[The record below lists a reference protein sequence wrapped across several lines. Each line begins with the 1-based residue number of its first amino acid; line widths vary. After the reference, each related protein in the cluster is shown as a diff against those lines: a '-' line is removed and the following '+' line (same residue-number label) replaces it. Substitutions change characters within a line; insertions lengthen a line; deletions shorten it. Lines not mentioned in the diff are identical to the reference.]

1 MKLEAMK
8 KLIKKYEP
16 GHLDF
21 VIRKETA
28 ERYYR
33 NQTDIFFGRGTK
45 TINGEKVFT
54 DAGADREEGEAVRP
68 LRNADNRIPRNFH
81 GLIVN
86 QKAAYMFTAPPIFD
100 VGSKEGN
107 DTVADFLGDEY
118 RKNCMELCVNAANAS
133 VGWIHYWD
141 GGDGLE
147 WAVVDSAQIIPVF
160 DRGLRRRLMGAI
172 RTYGSMDEDTG
183 DDYIVYEYW
192 TETECQAFRR
202 RVHGTVPEG
211 LHCYD
216 MFADPESGELVSEY
230 RHNFGEVPFIPF
242 YNNNIHTDDL
252 RNIKPL
258 IDVYDKVFSGFIN
271 DLEDVQELIFVL
283 SGYGGTDLNGFLQ
296 DLKKYKAIK
305 IDGDEAHQG
314 VSTLNIEIPIE
325 ARNSVLEATRKAIFE
340 QGQGFDPQPE
350 NFGNQSGEALKFM
363 YSLLEMKAGLTETE
377 FQLGFA
383 RLVRAA
389 CRFHGVG
396 CKKIIQT
403 WTRTSIKNDLEQAQI
418 CRDSVGIVSKMTIL
432 KNHPFVEDCDKE
444 LEQIRKEEEEAQEKA
459 ELYGFHGKNAAAW
472 DGKNSDGDVTEG
484 GSAGKE

>member
-1 MKLEAMK
+1 MELEAMK

-16 GHLDF
+16 GHLGF
-21 VIRKETA
+21 TIRAEIA
-28 ERYYR
+28 ERYYQ
-33 NQTDIFFGRGTK
+33 NEADILFNR
-45 TINGEKVFT
+45 EKVN
-54 DAGADREEGEAVRP
+54 ADEEEADVQP

-100 VGSKEGN
+100 TGSKGGN
-107 DTVADFLGDEY
+107 DIVTDVLGDEY
-118 RKNCMELCVNAANAS
+118 RKNCMELCVNAANTS
-133 VGWIHYWD
+133 VGWIHYWK
-141 GGDGLE
+141 GEKGLE
-147 WAVVDSAQIIPVF
+147 WAVVDSKQIIPVF
-160 DRGLRRRLMGAI
+160 DKSLKHRVIGAF
-172 RTYGSMDEDTG
+172 RVYDSMDEVTG
-183 DDYIVYEYW
+183 DTYVVYEFW
-192 TETECQAFRR
+192 TETECMAFRR
-202 RVHGTVPEG
+202 RVSDTVDSS
-211 LHCYD
+211 LFVYD
-216 MFADPESGELVSEY
+216 MFFDPGSGEPSSVY
-230 RHNFGEVPFIPF
+230 RHGFGEVPFIPF

-283 SGYGGTDLNGFLQ
+283 SGYGGTELNGFLQ

-305 IDGDEAHQG
+305 LDDTDHPG

-383 RLVRAA
+383 RLIRAI
-389 CRFHGVG
+389 CRFYGIKCG
-396 CKKIIQT
+396 KIIQT
-403 WTRTSIKNDLEQAQI
+403 WTRTCIKNDTETAQI
-418 CRDSVGIVSKMTIL
+418 CRDSVGIISKKTIL

-444 LEQIRKEEEEAQEKA
+444 LEQLEKEEEEAQKKA
-459 ELYGFHGKNAAAW
+459 ELYEFPSRGGEEREGEDGSSNSGNGVQSGKENVQC
-472 DGKNSDGDVTEG
+472 GLTEG
-484 GSAGKE
+484 DAD